1 MVSLK
6 SVMLL
11 LLALLFIAVGGYLF
25 YSASK
30 KAPDGTQGLS
40 VPPALP
46 DATHRPPGA
55 PAP

>member
-25 YSASK
+25 HNGSEE
-30 KAPDGTQGLS
+30 APVELS
-40 VPPALP
+40 VPVARPDDADRLPAE
-46 DATHRPPGA
+46 PG
-55 PAP
+55 P

>member
-25 YSASK
+25 HNGSEE
-30 KAPDGTQGLS
+30 APVELS
-40 VPPALP
+40 VPAALP
-46 DATHRPPGA
+46 DTAARPPAETG
-55 PAP
+55 P